1 MIHVNILPFI
11 LILIIFPSTTLP
23 ERWGYLPLLVRLLL
37 RFLSNKHRNQHSHY
51 PYNEIDCRIQDKCRF
66 PHVKEYPCSYQK

>member
-23 ERWGYLPLLVRLLL
+23 ERWGYLPYFVRLLL

-51 PYNEIDCRIQDKCRF
+51 PYNEIDCRI
-66 PHVKEYPCSYQK
+66 